1 MVDLLDPLLVTLT
14 DGRVPTVGQVEL
26 DRALVAEAGRSGT
39 GLLNLGTG
47 IQTPGGV
54 GAVQVDNGAQVI
66 VQSDVNVQTASD
78 KTTGLEQVLITLGPG
93 LLGVLLGQTRAG
105 LTEATVL
112 VDLSQLA
119 NDVVVETVQHNQQ
132 DTAGSR
138 KGLQTTLG
146 EAIGLQL
153 SVLVGTNQILLL
165 LDITV
170 QDGQVKVSGGLV
182 QVLLAVVGLE
192 DIYGTSILA
201 PEL

>member
-1 MVDLLDPLLVTLT
+1 MVDLLNPLLVTLT

-26 DRALVAEAGRSGT
+26 DRALVAETGRSGT

-66 VQSDVNVQTASD
+66 VQSDVDVQTASD
-78 KTTGLEQVLITLGPG
+78 KTTGLEQILITLGPG

-105 LTEATVL
+105 LAEATVL

-153 SVLVGTNQILLL
+153 SVLAGTNQILLL

-170 QDGQVKVSGGLV
+170 QDGQVQVSGGLV

-192 DIYGTSILA
+192 DIYRTSILA